1 AVIRTTGIAA
11 HSLELEITESLLID
25 ANSGVAGLFEELAGM
40 GVTFS
45 LDDFGTGYSS
55 LAYLKRFPV
64 ETVKI
69 DRSFVTD
76 LGDDAGSH
84 AIAAAIIAMA
94 HALRKR
100 VVAEGVET
108 ERQASILGRLGC
120 DHYQG
125 YYLSR
130 PLTAAT
136 L

>member
-1 AVIRTTGIAA
+1 
-11 HSLELEITESLLID
+11 
-25 ANSGVAGLFEELAGM
+25 M

-55 LAYLKRFPV
+55 LAYLKRCPV

-76 LGDDAGSH
+76 LDDDAGSH

-130 PLTAAT
+130 PLTAAMLAEFVNRT
-136 L
+136 GSGATKRMLSPARIVANG